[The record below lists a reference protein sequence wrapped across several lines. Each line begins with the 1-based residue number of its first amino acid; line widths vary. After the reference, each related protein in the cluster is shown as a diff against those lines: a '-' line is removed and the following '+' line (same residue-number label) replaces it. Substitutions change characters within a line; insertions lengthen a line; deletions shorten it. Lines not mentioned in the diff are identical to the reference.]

1 MQRFT
6 QPGRRRSKASVPNF
20 RIMLIK
26 SRVVHINL
34 VGVRTKTAE
43 EIELLI
49 ASVDCGTFRNPKDLD
64 CSQVTVGI
72 VFDGEFKAPFLQIV
86 VVFVLSFSQ
95 DCIGELAG
103 VGKSSFFL
111 SLVIVRFRYL
121 IVVNHHATCYD
132 RKDQ

>member
-1 MQRFT
+1 LQRFT

-34 VGVRTKTAE
+34 VRVRTKTAE

-49 ASVDCGTFRNPKDLD
+49 ALVDCGTFRNPKDLD
-64 CSQVTVGI
+64 SSQVTIGI
-72 VFDGEFKAPFLQIV
+72 VSDGEFKAPFLQIV

-111 SLVIVRFRYL
+111 FLVIIRYL
-121 IVVNHHATCYD
+121 IVAHHHATCYD